1 MNRFTKI
8 ASASLFAALSAA
20 GYSHAATP
28 RTVDEA
34 LRSTANPAFNVVEL
48 SSLGH
53 RSPILAEYKNVSPA
67 SMSARGLHAAI
78 ESNRGL
84 DRQLTAENVEIG
96 NIVGAERAA
105 DGSFVFY
112 LR

>member
-8 ASASLFAALSAA
+8 ASATLFAVLSAA

-28 RTVDEA
+28 RAVDDA

-48 SSLGH
+48 SSLEH
-53 RSPILAEYKNVSPA
+53 RNPLLAEYKDVSPA
-67 SMSARGLHAAI
+67 SMSARDLQASI
-78 ESNRGL
+78 ESNHSLR
-84 DRQLTAENVEIG
+84 RQLTAENVEIG

>member
-8 ASASLFAALSAA
+8 ASATLFAVLSVA

-28 RTVDEA
+28 RAVDDA
-34 LRSTANPAFNVVEL
+34 LRSTARPAFNVVEL
-48 SSLGH
+48 SSLDH
-53 RSPILAEYKNVSPA
+53 RSPVLAEYKDVSPA
-67 SMSARGLHAAI
+67 SMSARDLQASI
-78 ESNRGL
+78 ESNHSLR
-84 DRQLTAENVEIG
+84 RQLSAENVEIG

>member
-8 ASASLFAALSAA
+8 ASVTLLAAPSVA

-28 RTVDEA
+28 RAVDEA

-53 RSPILAEYKNVSPA
+53 RSPVLAEYKDVSPA
-67 SMSARGLHAAI
+67 STSARDLQTAI
-78 ESNRGL
+78 ESNRSL
-84 DRQLTAENVEIG
+84 SRQLTAENVEIG

-105 DGSFVFY
+105 DGSFIFY

>member
-8 ASASLFAALSAA
+8 ASASLFATLSVA
-20 GYSHAATP
+20 GYSYAATP
-28 RTVDEA
+28 SGVDEA
-34 LRSTANPAFNVVEL
+34 VRSTANPAFNVVEL

-53 RSPILAEYKNVSPA
+53 RSPILAEYKDVSPT
-67 SMSARGLHAAI
+67 SMSVRDLQAAI
-78 ESNRGL
+78 ESNRSL
-84 DRQLTAENVEIG
+84 SRQLTADNVEIG

>member
-8 ASASLFAALSAA
+8 ASAALFAVLSAA

-28 RTVDEA
+28 RAVDDA
-34 LRSTANPAFNVVEL
+34 LRSTANPAFNLVEL

-53 RSPILAEYKNVSPA
+53 RSPVLAEYKDVSPA
-67 SMSARGLHAAI
+67 SMSARHLQASI
-78 ESNRGL
+78 ESNRSL
-84 DRQLTAENVEIG
+84 SRQLTAENVEIG